1 MEKINSFKDLMA
13 WQEGHK
19 LVLMIYE
26 ITKFFPKDEMFGLIS
41 QMRRAA
47 VSITSNVA
55 EGFSRQSYKEKL
67 QFYAIA
73 NGSATELQ
81 NQLEVSKDVGYLSK
95 EKYDTAY
102 ALSIKIHKIINGL
115 IKGYR
120 LRIFSPVI
128 PHSLFIILFFISLF
142 LIPNSTSAATLAK
155 PSNFLALNTG
165 LVGWW
170 TFDGPKMLTN
180 VADSSGQGNNGYLQ
194 GQTSTTTVPGKLGQA
209 LAFDGSNDYVD
220 RGTGPTSVNTIA
232 FWVYPK
238 TTTEYFIN
246 LTSTTDYIW
255 LNAGTVTATG
265 LADPTIYVNGVVSSV
280 LSANQ
285 WQYVVVTTGTAENA
299 SNFDIGRTQ
308 DANYLEGNI
317 DDVRVYSRAL
327 SAGEIQQLYN
337 MGR

>member
-1 MEKINSFKDLMA
+1 MEIKNWKLKTIIVAVIFLLSLPTISEATTIN
-13 WQEGHK
+13 
-19 LVLMIYE
+19 
-26 ITKFFPKDEMFGLIS
+26 
-41 QMRRAA
+41 
-47 VSITSNVA
+47 
-55 EGFSRQSYKEKL
+55 
-67 QFYAIA
+67 
-73 NGSATELQ
+73 
-81 NQLEVSKDVGYLSK
+81 
-95 EKYDTAY
+95 
-102 ALSIKIHKIINGL
+102 
-115 IKGYR
+115 
-120 LRIFSPVI
+120 
-128 PHSLFIILFFISLF
+128 
-142 LIPNSTSAATLAK
+142 K

-209 LAFDGSNDYVD
+209 LSFDGSNDYVD

-232 FWVYPK
+232 FWVYSK

-265 LADPTIYVNGVVSSV
+265 LVDPTIYVNGVVSST

-285 WQYVVVTTGTAENA
+285 WQHVVVTTGTAENA